1 LVVAEVVHLMVVMH
15 LMLAELVDL
24 AELVQV
30 DLVAL
35 LLETELLIKVVQAVQ
50 QTSLIAVRQ
59 AEAAVQ
65 VQKVAQ
71 QT

>member
-1 LVVAEVVHLMVVMH
+1 
-15 LMLAELVDL
+15 MLAELVGL
-24 AELVQV
+24 AVVVQV